1 MSAKQ
6 WRPQKN
12 PRLVSTKIS
21 VSWGKT
27 RHFWNFSTFFWK
39 KSEKSCERIQKNQKK
54 IENPGNFVPKQIYSS
69 IHGWTTQTSSIS
81 VQAHLRWHLK
91 SLCQQSEHSFPWGKS
106 DYFQQPLPPIQC
118 WREMLHRSMQ
128 WPNFRT
134 SDHVGINFQNSRNFP
149 TLEKSHSCLQHWI
162 GGKGLENKYS
172 SREKH
177 TFRPSS
183 LKNKKT
189 RMRARDFGTP

>member
-21 VSWGKT
+21 VSWEKT
-27 RHFWNFSTFFWK
+27 RHFWIFSTFFGK

-54 IENPGNFVPKQIYSS
+54 IENLRNFVPKQIYSS

-118 WREMLHRSMQ
+118 WRKRMHRSMQ

-149 TLEKSHSCLQHWI
+149 TL
-162 GGKGLENKYS
+162 
-172 SREKH
+172 
-177 TFRPSS
+177 
-183 LKNKKT
+183 
-189 RMRARDFGTP
+189 

>member
-1 MSAKQ
+1 MSAKH
-6 WRPQKN
+6 WRPQKKT
-12 PRLVSTKIS
+12 RLVATNISVPWGKSRHFLKIS
-21 VSWGKT
+21 I
-27 RHFWNFSTFFWK
+27 FFRK

-54 IENPGNFVPKQIYSS
+54 IENLGNFVPKQIYSS

-162 GGKGLENKYS
+162 GGKGLENKRS